1 MSVENQIKYHVR
13 KRKFLNH
20 EFDMTAF
27 IVGIVE
33 DTRGYADEDDNNWRW
48 GKIELMLADCS
59 RKVCFSFDM
68 SDPVERAN
76 SLYKIEQI
84 AEVVNAVKE
93 ALKIEAAS
101 MEKRR
106 IPTANEDNG

>member
-1 MSVENQIKYHVR
+1 VGNRTKYHVR

-33 DTRGYADEDDNNWRW
+33 DTRDYPDEDENAWKW

-59 RKVCFSFDM
+59 RKVSFCFDM
-68 SDPVERAN
+68 SDPAERAN
-76 SLYKIEQI
+76 SLFKIEQI

-93 ALKIEAAS
+93 ALKIEAQS
-101 MEKRR
+101 MGKRR
-106 IPTANEDNG
+106 VPIPNEDNG